1 MRFWATPEEAHII
14 RSKSRELGYTEVAD
28 FIRTQAL
35 TKKSRNMSPI
45 IKDACCSLSKL
56 ADRLIF
62 EARRGD
68 HLDMVIMEIRTFQ
81 DGLVKK

>member
-1 MRFWATPEEAHII
+1 MRFWATPEEAQII
-14 RSKSRELGYTEVAD
+14 RSRSRELGYTEVAD

-35 TKKSRNMSPI
+35 TKGSRNMSPL

-62 EARRGD
+62 EARHGE
-68 HLDMVIMEIRTFQ
+68 HLDMVIVDIRKFQ